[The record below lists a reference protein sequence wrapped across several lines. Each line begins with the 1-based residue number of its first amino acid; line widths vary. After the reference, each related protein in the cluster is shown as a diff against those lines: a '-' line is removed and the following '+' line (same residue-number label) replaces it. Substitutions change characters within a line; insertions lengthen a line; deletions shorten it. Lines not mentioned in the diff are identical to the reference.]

1 MMSKEVFSK
10 LPKVQQDVVMAVG
23 ADLETFARDA
33 AKADDK
39 AAADIYAKAG
49 AKVYD
54 MDEATL
60 KKWQAIARDTA
71 WKDFN
76 DKNESCAALLKAAQK
91 IL

>member
-1 MMSKEVFSK
+1 M
-10 LPKVQQDVVMAVG
+10 
-23 ADLETFARDA
+23 
-33 AKADDK
+33 
-39 AAADIYAKAG
+39 
-49 AKVYD
+49 VYD

-91 IL
+91 LL